1 MKAEDL
7 HITII
12 GAGESGIGAALLAQE
27 QGNRA
32 FVSDNDIIGETFKRE
47 LAEHA
52 ISYEEGGHSLDQ
64 ILKSD
69 LVIKSPGIPSDA
81 PVLKTIRDEA
91 IPVIGEVE
99 YADRFTQGTKI
110 GITGTNGKTTTVQLI
125 YEMLFNEGC
134 DVALAGNIGTS
145 FSRKVAYRDYN
156 YWVLELSSFQLED
169 IASFQ
174 LSIAGLLNITPDHLN
189 RYNNSMEDYA
199 AAKFRI
205 WKNQTENDY
214 LVYNY
219 DDPLI
224 QQGIQQQ
231 KPASKKLPFSLET
244 QLAVGSYM
252 KNDKINL
259 KLRKEEKPM
268 AMKSEE
274 SALKGKHNAQN
285 AMAASIIGRALKIRK
300 KTIRES
306 LQNFQTIEHRLENV
320 LDVHGIT
327 FINDSKGSNL
337 NSVWFALESMK
348 TPVVLIAGGLDK
360 GNDYE
365 LIKPLVKEKVKAM
378 VCLGKDNSRLNQA
391 FKSILPMSETAD
403 MQEAVKMAYDF
414 GEKGDTVLLSPG
426 CASFDLF
433 KNFEERGKQFKDAVY
448 KL

>member
-1 MKAEDL
+1 MEAQSQY
-7 HITII
+7 ITVI

-27 QGNRA
+27 RGNRVL
-32 FVSDNDIIGETFKRE
+32 VSDNGPIEEKFKKD
-47 LAEHA
+47 LAEHD
-52 ISYEEGGHSLDQ
+52 ISYEERGHNLDQ

-69 LVIKSPGIPSDA
+69 LVIKSPGIPNDA
-81 PVLKTIRDEA
+81 SVLKSIRDET

-99 YADRFTQGTKI
+99 FAGKFAKGVKI

-125 YEMLFNEGC
+125 YDMLFNEGF

-145 FSRKVAYRDYN
+145 FSRKLAKRDYD
-156 YWVLELSSFQLED
+156 YWVLEISSFQLED
-169 IASFQ
+169 IVSFHASV
-174 LSIAGLLNITPDHLN
+174 AGLLNITPDHLN
-189 RYNNSMEDYA
+189 RYNNSMEAYA
-199 AAKFRI
+199 AAKYRI
-205 WKNQTENDY
+205 WENQKENDY

-219 DDPLI
+219 DDEFV
-224 QQGIQQQ
+224 QRGIQQK
-231 KPASKKLPFSLET
+231 KPASKKLPFSIKTE
-244 QLAVGSYM
+244 LAEGSYM

-259 KLRKEEKPM
+259 KLREEEEPM
-268 AMKSEE
+268 VMKSEE

-285 AMAASIIGRALKIRK
+285 AMAASIVGRALKIRK

-348 TPVVLIAGGLDK
+348 TQVVLIAGGLDK

-365 LIKPLVKEKVKAM
+365 LIKPLVKEKVKAI
-378 VCLGKDNSRLNQA
+378 VCLGKDNSRLMQA
-391 FKSILPMSETAD
+391 FKNIVPLSETTD
-403 MQEAVKMAYDF
+403 MKEAVKMAYDY
-414 GEKGDTVLLSPG
+414 GKKGDSVLLSPG

-433 KNFEERGKQFKDAVY
+433 KNFEDRGHQFKEAVY
-448 KL
+448 QL